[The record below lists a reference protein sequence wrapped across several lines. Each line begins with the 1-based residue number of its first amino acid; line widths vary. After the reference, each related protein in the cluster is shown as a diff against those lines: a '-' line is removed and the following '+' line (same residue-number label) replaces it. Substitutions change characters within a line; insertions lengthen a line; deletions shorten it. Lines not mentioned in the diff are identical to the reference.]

1 MDTEEGVVLIAQVAQ
16 DPKTTRRNN
25 KHSLNTGTVA
35 ALQEQLDQL
44 VNVGD
49 GDVPMFPSGESLR
62 PSGMWRTSERN
73 RKREEGNSERHD
85 TECCLAQN
93 MSLCMPGQRIKKN
106 ATHDNSP
113 VTAGAEG
120 SNIQMNREFRMLV

>member
-1 MDTEEGVVLIAQVAQ
+1 M
-16 DPKTTRRNN
+16 
-25 KHSLNTGTVA
+25 
-35 ALQEQLDQL
+35 
-44 VNVGD
+44 
-49 GDVPMFPSGESLR
+49 PMFPSGESLR
-62 PSGMWRTSERN
+62 PSGICRTSERN

-106 ATHDNSP
+106 AIRDNSP
-113 VTAGAEG
+113 VTAGVEG